1 MALCMAC
8 VCDSGSS
15 SSPLSILYN
24 IIYPMPHLYI
34 FFVLRTPLID
44 IAIHAIVL
52 RQATGLKQGTVLQQG
67 TMVL

>member
-1 MALCMAC
+1 
-8 VCDSGSS
+8 
-15 SSPLSILYN
+15 
-24 IIYPMPHLYI
+24 MPHLYI